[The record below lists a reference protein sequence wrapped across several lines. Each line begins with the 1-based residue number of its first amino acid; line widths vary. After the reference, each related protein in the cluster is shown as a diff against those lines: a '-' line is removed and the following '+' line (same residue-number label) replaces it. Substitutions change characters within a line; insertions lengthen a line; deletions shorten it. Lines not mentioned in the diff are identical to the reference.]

1 MTEAVRNFQSVFS
14 LKRRLVPRISRSV
27 RSKVVFK
34 ASCWDCDDFY
44 IGKTKRWLHDRQT
57 NTSKRWRVTA
67 ILLPLLI
74 IGPKQA
80 TGLKGHFE
88 LIESSSV
95 IIQKSDF
102 QLEKE
107 THWLFEVKY
116 YDYITFFSLRTMK
129 HELLCKLPMFLQ
141 LNSSQFITSLCQR
154 SREKI
159 KGNLKKIT
167 CCYPLQ
173 ALNSIYSLL
182 ADDYCLPVVRGETTV
197 PY

>member
-1 MTEAVRNFQSVFS
+1 MISILGKQNVDCMTG
-14 LKRRLVPRISRSV
+14 KR
-27 RSKVVFK
+27 
-34 ASCWDCDDFY
+34 
-44 IGKTKRWLHDRQT
+44 

-102 QLEKE
+102 KLEKE

-129 HELLCKLPMFLQ
+129 HEQLCKLPMFLQ

-159 KGNLKKIT
+159 KGNLKKNNVLLSASSIELHIFLTCRRLLFT
-167 CCYPLQ
+167 CCQ
-173 ALNSIYSLL
+173 GWN
-182 ADDYCLPVVRGETTV
+182 
-197 PY
+197 